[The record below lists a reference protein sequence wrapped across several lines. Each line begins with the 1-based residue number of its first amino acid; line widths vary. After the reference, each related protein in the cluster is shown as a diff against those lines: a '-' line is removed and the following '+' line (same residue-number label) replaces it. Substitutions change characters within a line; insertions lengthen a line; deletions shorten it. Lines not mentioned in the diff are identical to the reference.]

1 MSTRYAGF
9 RPDRSTAAYW
19 AAIVNAELLVVLIYF
34 GVVTG
39 FPSSFEFLVLL
50 AVPWVW
56 LNVSWWVYRNSSFPD
71 VPLRRRAA
79 GTVVAVGYFLVLAW
93 AGGLVAP
100 GIGDLATG
108 VRVVTY
114 QVPPGFGPVL
124 LYSGER
130 VVVNLVPYQ
139 TVGYLTLAG
148 LVYLTVVDVAG
159 SVAAGVVGL
168 FSCVSCTFP
177 VIAAVVSGVTG
188 GATFAAS
195 VGQGAYGL
203 STVVF
208 VVTVALLRWRPDVG
222 DLARLRAALNR
233 R

>member
-1 MSTRYAGF
+1 M
-9 RPDRSTAAYW
+9 
-19 AAIVNAELLVVLIYF
+19 
-34 GVVTG
+34 
-39 FPSSFEFLVLL
+39 
-50 AVPWVW
+50 
-56 LNVSWWVYRNSSFPD
+56 
-71 VPLRRRAA
+71 
-79 GTVVAVGYFLVLAW
+79 LAW

>member
-1 MSTRYAGF
+1 MSTRYA
-9 RPDRSTAAYW
+9 RLPDRETAVYW
-19 AAIVNAELLVVLIYF
+19 AAVVNAELLVVLLYF
-34 GVVTG
+34 SVVTG
-39 FPSSFEFLVLL
+39 FPSSLQFLVLV

-56 LNVSWWVYRNSSFPD
+56 INVSWWVYRNSSLPD
-71 VPLRRRAA
+71 VPLQRRAA
-79 GTVVAVGYFLVLAW
+79 GTGVAVGYFLVLAW

-108 VRVVTY
+108 FRVVTY
-114 QVPPGFGPVL
+114 QVPPGFGPAL

-139 TVGYLTLAG
+139 AVGYLTLAG

-208 VVTVALLRWRPDVG
+208 VVTVALLRWRPDMG
-222 DLARLRAALNR
+222 DLSRLRAALNR